1 MRCSKSS
8 SKMEVYSDTALPQK
22 TKKSQINNP
31 TDHLNELEKEE
42 QKKLKV
48 TRRKVRIKNREE
60 INKLVA

>member
-1 MRCSKSS
+1 
-8 SKMEVYSDTALPQK
+8 MEVYSDTALPQK

-42 QKKLKV
+42 QKKPKV